1 MPKARTDFKFCFRQE
16 ATAEGG
22 NKHMLYVYDAV
33 SKYGAWNWQTWSYDK
48 SETSAKHFRDCLD
61 EIPDG
66 ESIELHVNSAGGEVG
81 EGVAIFNLLKQKQEK
96 GSKITAYVDGMAYS
110 VAMDIVMAAQEIHMG
125 LGTTMYLHNPWMYCK
140 GNAAQLRAYAEQL
153 DALGTASRQ
162 LYLSRSGGKIDEK
175 TLQELMEK
183 ETMLD
188 PQACLQYG
196 FCDVIDE
203 FKADDEDDED
213 KDEII
218 QELRNQL
225 FRQQEMN
232 RMMQFAGMTPAQQTP
247 GGNGNMQGRKSPE
260 EEAAERMRETLA
272 KAMRAAAAR

>member
-16 ATAEGG
+16 ATTEGG
-22 NKHMLYVYDAV
+22 AKHMLYVYDAV
-33 SKYGAWNWQTWSYDK
+33 SKYGAWNWQTWSYDD

-125 LGTTMYLHNPWMYCK
+125 LGTTMFLHNPWMYCK

-153 DALGTASRQ
+153 DALGTASRH
-162 LYLSRSGGKIDEK
+162 LYLSRSGGKIDEQ
-175 TLQELMEK
+175 TLQKLMEK

-188 PQACLQYG
+188 PQTCMQYG

-203 FKADDEDDED
+203 FKADEEDDEN

-232 RMMQFAGMTPAQQTP
+232 RMMQFAGMQPAQEA
-247 GGNGNMQGRKSPE
+247 GGPQGQQNPA

-272 KAMRAAAAR
+272 KAMRAAGFR

>member
-1 MPKARTDFKFCFRQE
+1 MPKKMTDFKFCFRQE
-16 ATAEGG
+16 ATEEGG
-22 NKHMLYVYDAV
+22 SKHMLYVYDAV
-33 SKYGAWNWQTWSYDK
+33 SKYGAWNWQTWSYDD

-61 EIPDG
+61 EITDG

-125 LGTTMYLHNPWMYCK
+125 LGTTMFLHNPWMYCK

-162 LYLSRSGGKIDEK
+162 LYLSRSAGKIDEE
-175 TLQELMEK
+175 TLQALMEK

-188 PQACLQYG
+188 PQTCLQYG

-203 FKADDEDDED
+203 FKADEDDEDDED

-232 RMMQFAGMTPAQQTP
+232 RMMQAAGMQPAQGTGEP
-247 GGNGNMQGRKSPE
+247 QGRQDPAE
-260 EEAAERMRETLA
+260 EVAKKMRETLA
-272 KAMRAAAAR
+272 KAMRAAATR

>member
-1 MPKARTDFKFCFRQE
+1 MPKRTTDFKFCFRQE
-16 ATAEGG
+16 AKGDG
-22 NKHMLYVYDAV
+22 SSRHLLYVYDSV
-33 SKYGAWNWQTWSYDK
+33 RKYGDFNWQTWKYDE
-48 SETSAKHFRDCLD
+48 SETSAKFFRDRLD

-66 ESIELHVNSAGGEVG
+66 EDIELHVNSAGGEVG
-81 EGVAIFNLLKQKQEK
+81 EGVTIFNLLRQKQEK
-96 GSKITAYVDGMAYS
+96 GTKITAYVDGMAYS

-125 LGTTMYLHNPWMYCK
+125 LGTTMFLHNPWMYCS

-153 DALGTASRQ
+153 DAMGTASRQ

-188 PQACLQYG
+188 PQSCLKYG

-203 FKADDEDDED
+203 FKADEDEDDDD

-232 RMMQFAGMTPAQQTP
+232 RMMQAAGMKPAA
-247 GGNGNMQGRKSPE
+247 PE
-260 EEAAERMRETLA
+260 PEDAAKKMRETLA
-272 KAMRAAAAR
+272 KAMEAVKR

>member
-1 MPKARTDFKFCFRQE
+1 MPKARNDFKFAFRQE

-22 NKHMLYVYDAV
+22 TKHLLYVYDSV
-33 SKYGAWNWQTWSYDK
+33 RKLGDLDWQTWKHDE
-48 SETSAKHFRDCLD
+48 SETSAKFFRDKLN

-66 ESIELHVNSAGGEVG
+66 EAIELHVNSNGGEVG
-81 EGVAIFNLLKQKQEK
+81 EGVAIFNLLKQKQDR
-96 GSKITAYVDGMAYS
+96 GSKITAYVDGAAYS

-125 LGTTMYLHNPWMYCK
+125 LGTTMFLHNPWMYCS

-153 DALGTASRQ
+153 DALGVASRQ
-162 LYLSRSGGKIDEK
+162 LYLSRSGGKIDEQ
-175 TLQELMEK
+175 TLQALMEK

-188 PQACLQYG
+188 PQTCLRYG

-203 FKADDEDDED
+203 FKADEDEED

-218 QELRNQL
+218 QELKNQL

-232 RMMQFAGMTPAQQTP
+232 RMMQFAGMQPKRDAGEEPDPA
-247 GGNGNMQGRKSPE
+247 
-260 EEAAERMRETLA
+260 EEAKEKAKKMRDT
-272 KAMRAAAAR
+272 MMAAITAIKSR